1 MRPLRI
7 NFVEE
12 NELTAQAEIDRMLEE
27 RKNLTNSQPGILE
40 ELGLDVQL
48 TGYFSMVDGKMI
60 NFLYKNKCQS
70 TCPFDLTTCII
81 F

>member
-12 NELTAQAEIDRMLEE
+12 NELTAQSEIDRMLEE
-27 RKNLTNSQPGILE
+27 RKNLTNSQPEILND
-40 ELGLDVQL
+40 LGLDVQL

-60 NFLYKNKCQS
+60 NFLYKNRCQS
-70 TCPFDLTTCII
+70 TCPFDLTTGII

>member
-27 RKNLTNSQPGILE
+27 RKNLTNSQPKILK
-40 ELGLDVQL
+40 ELGLAVQL

>member
-27 RKNLTNSQPGILE
+27 RKNLTNSQPGILK

-48 TGYFSMVDGKMI
+48 TGYFSMVDGKM
-60 NFLYKNKCQS
+60 
-70 TCPFDLTTCII
+70 
-81 F
+81 